1 MRLTVK
7 ISVKQGEI
15 WLIELDPTVGAEMNK
30 SRPALII
37 NTDALGKLP
46 LKIIAPI
53 TDWKNHYENYPWM
66 VKIIPTEHNCLVK
79 ISAVDCF
86 QMRSVSINR
95 FATKVGFAEPEIITH
110 VQEAVIKVIGA
121 M

>member
-1 MRLTVK
+1 M
-7 ISVKQGEI
+7 KQGEI
-15 WLIELDPTVGAEMNK
+15 WLIGLDPTVGAEMNK

-53 TDWKNHYENYPWM
+53 TDWKNHYTNYPWM

-79 ISAVDCF
+79 TSAVDCF
-86 QMRSVSINR
+86 QIRSVSIDR
-95 FATKVGFAEPEIITH
+95 FTAKVGFAELDIITR
-110 VQEAVIKVIGA
+110 VQEAVIKIVGA